1 MIQQFGYGIGI
12 ESANPYFV
20 GYVIRTYDS
29 GVLSNNGRIYILA
42 ISGKISRGTDD
53 LSIRHSWAIPSLLS
67 GDGNTMSEPHVC
79 QQHWAVIW
87 KHSMEA
93 CLYS

>member
-42 ISGKISRGTDD
+42 TSGKISRGT
-53 LSIRHSWAIPSLLS
+53 
-67 GDGNTMSEPHVC
+67 
-79 QQHWAVIW
+79 
-87 KHSMEA
+87 
-93 CLYS
+93 